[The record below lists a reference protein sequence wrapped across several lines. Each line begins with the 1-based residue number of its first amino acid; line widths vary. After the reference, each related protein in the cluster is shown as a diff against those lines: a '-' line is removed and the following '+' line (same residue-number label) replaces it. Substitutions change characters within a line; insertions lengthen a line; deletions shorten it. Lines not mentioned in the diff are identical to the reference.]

1 MMNDE
6 IHIKWNRSL
15 WILYPNEIIRSLP
28 EDLKTKALRRGKGYR
43 RSERVERFHKDRC
56 KA

>member
-1 MMNDE
+1 MQDE
-6 IHIKWNRSL
+6 IHIKWSGCL
-15 WILYPNEIIRSLP
+15 WILYPSEIIKALP
-28 EDLKTKALRRGKGYR
+28 EDLKIKALRRGKGYR